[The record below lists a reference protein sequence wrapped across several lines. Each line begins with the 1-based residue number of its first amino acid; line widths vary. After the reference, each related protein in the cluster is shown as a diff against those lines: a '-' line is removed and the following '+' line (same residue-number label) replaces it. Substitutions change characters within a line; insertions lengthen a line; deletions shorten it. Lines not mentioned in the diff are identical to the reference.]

1 MIKTNEFFS
10 KFEEAFVSWAE
21 KTDDIRAAFIVGSRA
36 RADHS
41 ADKWSDLDIILYA
54 NNDEFYLYNTEW
66 LEALGNIWA
75 TFIYHTSSGEPERLT
90 VFEGGYQV
98 DIVFHSSNALRR
110 MVKDQTTPESFY
122 RGVRVLVDKDNVS
135 GYIVP
140 SVFKPKLSLTISET
154 AFIQTINM
162 FLFTSVY
169 IAKQIFRGELWTA
182 KTRENDLKVLLLQMM
197 EWHAKAMHGKDY
209 DIWHAGRF
217 LHEWVE
223 QKTLDEIKNTFGLY
237 EKADSFRALM
247 AAMNLF
253 RRLSVETANKL
264 RLRYPEEAYE
274 HIMNWINENKK
285 IMDVVV

>member
-1 MIKTNEFFS
+1 MKTDEFFNR
-10 KFEEAFVSWAE
+10 FEDAFLSWAG

-36 RADHS
+36 RTDHS

-54 NNDEFYLYNTEW
+54 NNHEFYIYNTDW
-66 LEALGNIWA
+66 LETLGSIWA
-75 TFIYHTSSGEPERLT
+75 TFVYHTSSGEPERLT

-98 DIVFHSSNALRR
+98 DIVFHSSNDLRL
-110 MVKDQTTPESFY
+110 MAKDRITPDSFY

-140 SVFKPKLSLTISET
+140 SVFKPKSSAISET

-162 FLFTSVY
+162 FLFASVY

-182 KTRENDLKVLLLQMM
+182 KTKENDLRALLLQMM
-197 EWHAKAMHGKDY
+197 EWHAKAMHGNDH
-209 DIWHAGRF
+209 DVWHAGRF
-217 LHEWVE
+217 LHEWVD
-223 QKTLDEIKNTFGLY
+223 QNTLEELKNTYSLY
-237 EKADSFRALM
+237 EKADSFRALL

-264 RLRYPEEAYE
+264 RLSYPKEADE
-274 HIMNWINENKK
+274 NITNWINENADIYLAK
-285 IMDVVV
+285 

>member
-1 MIKTNEFFS
+1 MKTDEFFNR
-10 KFEEAFVSWAE
+10 FEEAFLLWAE

-54 NNDEFYLYNTEW
+54 NNHEFYLYNTDW
-66 LEALGNIWA
+66 LEALGNIWV
-75 TFIYHTSSGEPERLT
+75 TFTYHTSGGEPERLT
-90 VFEGGYQV
+90 IFEDGYQV
-98 DIVFHSSNALRR
+98 DIVFHSVSTLRR
-110 MVKDQTTPESFY
+110 MVKDRTTPDSFC

-140 SVFKPKLSLTISET
+140 SEFKPKLSSTISEA
-154 AFIQTINM
+154 AFIQTIIM
-162 FLFTSVY
+162 FLFASVY

-182 KTRENDLKVLLLQMM
+182 KTREYDLKALLLQMM
-197 EWHAKAMHGKDY
+197 EWHAKAMHGEDY

-217 LHEWVE
+217 LHEWVD
-223 QKTLDEIKNTFGLY
+223 QKTLEELKNTFGLY

-247 AAMNLF
+247 ASMNLF

-274 HIMNWINENKK
+274 HITNWINENKK
-285 IMDVVV
+285 IMEVAV